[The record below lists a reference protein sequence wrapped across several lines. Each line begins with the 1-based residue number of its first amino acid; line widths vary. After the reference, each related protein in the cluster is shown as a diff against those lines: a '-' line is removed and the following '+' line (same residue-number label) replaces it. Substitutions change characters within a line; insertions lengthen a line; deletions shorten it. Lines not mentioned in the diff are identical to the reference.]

1 MKNGFSMPEIE
12 IFGVKGKGEK
22 IFLILDTND
31 QMLIDEI
38 GTYDPA
44 EYPTFTAAKNAGC
57 QIYHDWGY
65 YPK

>member
-38 GTYDPA
+38 GTYDP
-44 EYPTFTAAKNAGC
+44 T
-57 QIYHDWGY
+57 GY
-65 YPK
+65 YRILAVPSE